1 MTSQEARAAR
11 CDVREVGD
19 GDKISGAVPRD
30 FLLTCLRHDALHD
43 VVVERLD
50 DLAKDGHLDISRV
63 AKLLPRLHEELLA
76 AVRTPDWIYV
86 AGAMIDAYRD
96 ATEEG
101 GPR

>member
-1 MTSQEARAAR
+1 MTSQEAHADRRA
-11 CDVREVGD
+11 VREVGD
-19 GDKISGAVPRD
+19 GDKISEALLRD

-43 VVVERLD
+43 AVVEEID
-50 DLAKDGHLDISRV
+50 ALATKGRLDISRV

-86 AGAMIDAYRD
+86 TGATMDAYRD